1 MLQFIRI
8 IVILV
13 LIMNALALMSLSCQA
28 QIFVTA
34 TVYNAIEG
42 QTDDTPLIT
51 ASNKRINPD
60 KPQRWMAV
68 SRDLEALCYTLG
80 SKVCVENAGPMNGE
94 WAIEDRM
101 NKRWRR
107 KVDFLVHD
115 TIKLGRWINVKI
127 YLK

>member
-1 MLQFIRI
+1 MRRRTMIAA
-8 IVILV
+8 LV
-13 LIMNALALMSLSCQA
+13 CCSLSSYGQV
-28 QIFVTA
+28 FVTA

-42 QTDDTPLIT
+42 QTDDTPLVT

-68 SRDLEALCYTLG
+68 SRDLEAMCYTLG

-115 TIKLGRWINVKI
+115 TIKLGRWMNVKI